1 MNKKIGFTTG
11 VFDLF
16 HIGHLRLLE
25 KAKQNCDELIVGV
38 NTDDL
43 VLSYKGKLPIIPFED
58 RCDIINSIKYVDKV
72 IPIIHRDKM
81 KQFDEIKYDILFVGD
96 DWKGSKIF
104 NELEEYL
111 SKYGS
116 SIEYFSYTQHVS
128 SSKFREILL
137 DIYKTQ

>member
-1 MNKKIGFTTG
+1 MKKQ
-11 VFDLF
+11 
-16 HIGHLRLLE
+16 
-25 KAKQNCDELIVGV
+25 KQNCDELIVGV

-104 NELEEYL
+104 NKL
-111 SKYGS
+111 K
-116 SIEYFSYTQHVS
+116 SICLNMEV
-128 SSKFREILL
+128 L
-137 DIYKTQ
+137 